1 LVELETINM
10 LVQIV
15 GVSAAAIATVVGVRS
30 YIVSNKR
37 AEEAKKKEQETQ
49 ELALK
54 AQQQNLETRQAQLL
68 MQIFDRVSNK
78 DFTRNW
84 GETNYF
90 WKWTDDED
98 YWKKYGANPEEY
110 PKAKNVIDTYE
121 GIGAILENKLVD
133 PKMIYGV
140 LRADPILYWEK
151 FSPLMKKFAE
161 RAGESMMYPGFEL
174 LCSEMRRQY
183 EVAHGYKFGHKI
195 RHADDYLRGGV
206 TQVQPP

>member
-1 LVELETINM
+1 MVELAEIGLILQTISVM
-10 LVQIV
+10 
-15 GVSAAAIATVVGVRS
+15 SAATAAVIGVRS
-30 YIVSNKR
+30 YINSNKR
-37 AEEAKKKEQETQ
+37 VEEAKKKEQETQ

-68 MQIFDRVSNK
+68 MQIFDRVNNK

-84 GETNYF
+84 AETNYF

-140 LRADPILYWEK
+140 LRADPILIWEK

-174 LCSEMRRQY
+174 LCNEMRRQY
-183 EVAHGYKFGHKI
+183 EVAHGYKFGHRI
-195 RHADDYLRGGV
+195 RHADDYLRGGE

>member
-1 LVELETINM
+1 MVELETINL

-15 GVSAAAIATVVGVRS
+15 GVSSAAIATVLGVSS
-30 YIVSNKR
+30 YINSSKR
-37 AEEAKKKEQETQ
+37 AEEAKKREQETRDR
-49 ELALK
+49 E
-54 AQQQNLETRQAQLL
+54 LETRQAQLL

-78 DFTRNW
+78 DFTRDW

-90 WKWTDDED
+90 WTWTDNKD
-98 YWKKYGANPEEY
+98 YWKKYGTNPEEY
-110 PKAKNVIDTYE
+110 PKLKSVIDTYE

-151 FSPLMKKFAE
+151 FSPLMKEFAE

-183 EVAHGYKFGHKI
+183 EVAHGYKFGHRI
-195 RHADDYLRGGV
+195 RHADDYLRSGEA
-206 TQVQPP
+206 QVQPP